1 MTTTPVNR
9 DSEDEPDARDLADV
23 VQHPRTG
30 ENWRVKARRI
40 LRPLALIT
48 LGSFAVALYFF
59 IMAVLSFLGGTYTL
73 TITYG
78 ITAVVLTVLGPFIV
92 YKGLS

>member
-30 ENWRVKARRI
+30 EKRIEKAWRIRG
-40 LRPLALIT
+40 PLALIT
-48 LGSFAVALYFF
+48 LGSLAVALYFIVMAF
-59 IMAVLSFLGGTYTL
+59 ISFIDDRYWLAAFYSV
-73 TITYG
+73 
-78 ITAVVLTVLGPFIV
+78 TALVLTMSGPLIV